1 MTTLPEY
8 LKTCGAADDL
18 AELIMLIAAQAV
30 PIRDAFISNQNY
42 ADSKNSSGETQAEM
56 DTWSDNHIVSILEKS
71 GLVRQVASEERD
83 DIVQQNP
90 AAKYSVVMDPLDGS
104 SLIKVN
110 LCVGTIV
117 GIYEGDCLQAGKNLK
132 AAFYMLYGPMTTV
145 TVTVGQGVAIFA
157 MDKNGEYQMLKNN
170 VKMPEG
176 NLYGSGGIR
185 TEWLA
190 KHAKF
195 INRIENEG
203 AKNRY
208 SGSFVA
214 DFHQILQYGG
224 VYAYPPSE
232 KQPDGKLRL
241 VFEVNPIGFLA
252 TQAGGAVSNGV
263 GNTLEIVPTKPHQRT
278 VVYVGSRGMIT
289 KIENTEE

>member
-8 LKTCGAADDL
+8 LNACGVDADL
-18 AELIMLIAAQAV
+18 AGIITLIGAQAA

-42 ADSKNSSGETQAEM
+42 ADSTNSSGETQAEM
-56 DTWSDNHIVSILEKS
+56 DTWSDAHITNVLAAS
-71 GLVRQVASEERD
+71 GLVREVASEERD
-83 DIVQQNP
+83 DIVKL
-90 AAKYSVVMDPLDGS
+90 ADSAKYSVVMDPLDGS

-117 GIYEGDCLQAGKNLK
+117 GIYEGSCMQAGKDLK
-132 AAFYMLYGPMTTV
+132 AAFYILYGPMTTM
-145 TVTVGQGVAIFA
+145 TLSVGKGVAVFA
-157 MDKNGEYQMLKNN
+157 QDKDGVYQMLKNN
-170 VKMPEG
+170 VKIPEG
-176 NLYGSGGIR
+176 NLYGSGGVR
-185 TEWLA
+185 TEWLG

-195 INRIENEG
+195 VNRIENEG

-232 KQPDGKLRL
+232 KQPNGKLRL
-241 VFEVNPIGFLA
+241 VFEVNPIGYLA
-252 TQAGGAVSNGV
+252 VQAGGAVSNGTKT
-263 GNTLEIVPTKPHQRT
+263 TLDIVPEEVHQRT
-278 VVYVGSRGMIT
+278 VVYVGSHGMIA
-289 KIENTEE
+289 KIEATE

>member
-8 LKTCGAADDL
+8 LKECGADDEL
-18 AELIMLIAAQAV
+18 ASIISLIGAQAA

-42 ADSKNSSGETQAEM
+42 ADSTNSSGETQAEM
-56 DTWSDNHIVSILEKS
+56 DTWSDTHITNVLAAS
-71 GLVRQVASEERD
+71 GLVREVASEERD
-83 DIVQQNP
+83 DIVKLSES
-90 AAKYSVVMDPLDGS
+90 AKYSVVMDPLDGS

-117 GIYEGDCLQAGKNLK
+117 GIYEGSCMQAGKDLK
-132 AAFYMLYGPMTTV
+132 AAFYVLYGPMTTL
-145 TVTVGQGVAIFA
+145 TVSVGRGVAIFA
-157 MDKNGEYQMLKNN
+157 QDKDGVYQMLKNH
-170 VKMPEG
+170 VKIPEG
-176 NLYGSGGIR
+176 NLYGSGGVR
-185 TEWLA
+185 TKWLG

-195 INRIENEG
+195 VNRIENEG

-214 DFHQILQYGG
+214 DFHQILQYRG

-232 KQPDGKLRL
+232 KQPNGKLRL

-252 TQAGGAVSNGV
+252 VQAGGAVSNGTKT
-263 GNTLEIVPTKPHQRT
+263 TLDIVPEEVHQRT
-278 VVYVGSRGMIT
+278 IVYVGSHGMIA
-289 KIENTEE
+289 KIEATE